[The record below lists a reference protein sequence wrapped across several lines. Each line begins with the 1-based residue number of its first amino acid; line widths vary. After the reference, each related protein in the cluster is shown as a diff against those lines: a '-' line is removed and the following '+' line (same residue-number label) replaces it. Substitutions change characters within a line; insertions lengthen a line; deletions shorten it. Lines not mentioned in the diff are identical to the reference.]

1 MSSVAVA
8 LPSELTAWLRFPGKL
23 TSSIYRIV
31 EEEPLSFKLMK
42 RAEKL
47 LSEILALFW
56 KNSYHIAA
64 HL

>member
-1 MSSVAVA
+1 
-8 LPSELTAWLRFPGKL
+8 
-23 TSSIYRIV
+23 
-31 EEEPLSFKLMK
+31 MK

-47 LSEILALFW
+47 HSEILALFW